1 MGRSPFIVTAILAL
15 ACGLLA
21 GCGDDDSAAGDA
33 ALTDDAPNDAG
44 DADAAA
50 DVEAGDLEID
60 RQTDTPDAAGGPD
73 TPEPARVHARFEPAA
88 GFFDAPFPIETRR
101 RADGTIDFSDFPN
114 PGDNP
119 ILGDYLVAAEA
130 ARSGF
135 SRHGAVFF
143 PLDGAIDP
151 ATLPATLDDSLDPE
165 ASVFL
170 LDIDPASMDR
180 GQRIPIQVG
189 FYGPA
194 GVLRPA
200 NFLALLP
207 YPGEVLGADRLYAA
221 VIRSSV
227 HDEEGRPLAAPAGIV
242 DLLEGRLPVG
252 LAEVTGAELL
262 RQGFA
267 ALVTT
272 LEAEGGSTDQVAA
285 ATVFRT
291 GDPVAEMVALRDAAA
306 AFDLPDAEIIEQ
318 IRDHD
323 GFCVLEGR
331 TSLPI
336 FQVGERPYNEPGTG
350 HIALVD
356 GVPQL
361 QWVEEVRFALTIP
374 DASPPSAGFPL
385 LFFAAGQ
392 GGRYTQVVDRGTFAE
407 QGASRENGL
416 GPAHYLALAGI
427 ATLGI
432 EAPLVGPRHPDG
444 SFAGLDFFNFQN
456 LAALRDNVR
465 QAAAEYTVLARVAAE
480 LEVDLTGLCPD
491 AAATGQTVRFDSDRF
506 FLWGHST
513 GASISELV
521 LAVEPAFA
529 AGILSGAGGSWI
541 YNLTLKEQPLPVRAA
556 VTTLLRLLPD
566 ELDDLH
572 PVATLFQTTAD
583 AAEPMNYAPHWF
595 DHPLPGGAPT
605 HVLLIEGVVDGYFLP
620 RMVAA
625 LAMAG
630 RFDLA
635 EPVVEPGLLEDIG
648 RVGGTLLS
656 LPAAPNRGDVSGV
669 AVQFA
674 AEGFDGHYVPFEL
687 SEPKFVYRCWL
698 ESLLESGR
706 PTVFAAESDAR
717 ASCPE

>member
-1 MGRSPFIVTAILAL
+1 MGRSPFIVTAILAS
-15 ACGLLA
+15 AFGLLA
-21 GCGDDDSAAGDA
+21 GCGDDDADPAAGD
-33 ALTDDAPNDAG
+33 TSVTEDASNGLG

-50 DVEAGDLEID
+50 DAEAGDLEF
-60 RQTDTPDAAGGPD
+60 DTRDADGEPDA
-73 TPEPARVHARFEPAA
+73 PEPARVHARFDPAG

-101 RADGTIDFSDFPN
+101 RTDGTIDFSDFPN
-114 PGDNP
+114 PGHNP
-119 ILGDYLVAAEA
+119 VLGDYLAAADA

-135 SRHGAVFF
+135 SRHGAIFF

-151 ATLPATLDDSLDPE
+151 ATLPATLDDSLEPE

-170 LDIDPASMDR
+170 LDIDPSSMDR
-180 GQRIPIQVG
+180 GQRIPIRVG
-189 FYGPA
+189 FYEPA

-207 YPGEVLGADRLYAA
+207 YPGEVLGADGLYAA
-221 VIRSSV
+221 VVRSSV
-227 HDEEGRPLAAPAGIV
+227 HDEQGRPLAAPEGIV

-252 LAEVTGAELL
+252 LAELTGAEAL

-267 ALVTT
+267 ALATT
-272 LEAEGGSTDQVAA
+272 LEAEGGATDDIAA

-306 AFDLPDAEIIEQ
+306 AFELPDVEIVGQ

-336 FQVGERPYNEPGTG
+336 YQVGDRPYNESGTG
-350 HIALVD
+350 HIELVD

-361 QWVEEVRFALTIP
+361 QWVEEVRFAVTIP
-374 DASPPSAGFPL
+374 DVSPPSAGFPL

-392 GGRYTQVVDRGTFAE
+392 GGRYTQVVDRGTFGE

-416 GPAHYLALAGI
+416 GPAHYLAIAGI

-456 LAALRDNVR
+456 LVALRDNVR

-521 LAVEPAFA
+521 LAVEPAFS

-541 YNLTLKEQPLPVRAA
+541 YNLTLKEQPLPVRTA

-566 ELDDLH
+566 ELDELH

-583 AAEPMNYAPHWF
+583 AAEPMSYAPHWF
-595 DHPLPGGAPT
+595 DHPLPGGAPR

-648 RVGGTLLS
+648 RVGGGLLS
-656 LPAAPNRGDVSGV
+656 LPAGPNRGDVSGV

-687 SEPKFVYRCWL
+687 SEPKYVYRCWL

-706 PTVFAAESDAR
+706 PTIVEAESDAR
-717 ASCPE
+717 APCPRLP